1 MIYCAVCDDNR
12 YYLKMIEPLL
22 SAAFSSA
29 GGKASFMMFSEPEAL
44 LSCVKEGKVFDVC
57 FLDIE
62 MPTVSGFEVAKL
74 LREQNPAC
82 LIVFLTSHVEC
93 AIDAYELDVF
103 RFLPKIDV
111 EARVGRCVADIIKRL
126 DMQSDSYYVIQ
137 SANKWEKIPYKMIKY
152 AKKDGKYVYL
162 VCTNGRQVKLRKTL
176 TDFVEEL
183 GKKVF
188 IGAERGYVVNLAHVS
203 KVDDGGILLDDGE
216 VLPVSKIKM
225 DEIKNA
231 LTVFWG
237 GII

>member
-22 SAAFSSA
+22 SDAFSSA

-111 EARVGRCVADIIKRL
+111 EAREAVAL
-126 DMQSDSYYVIQ
+126 
-137 SANKWEKIPYKMIKY
+137 P
-152 AKKDGKYVYL
+152 
-162 VCTNGRQVKLRKTL
+162 
-176 TDFVEEL
+176 
-183 GKKVF
+183 
-188 IGAERGYVVNLAHVS
+188 
-203 KVDDGGILLDDGE
+203 IL
-216 VLPVSKIKM
+216 
-225 DEIKNA
+225 
-231 LTVFWG
+231 
-237 GII
+237 